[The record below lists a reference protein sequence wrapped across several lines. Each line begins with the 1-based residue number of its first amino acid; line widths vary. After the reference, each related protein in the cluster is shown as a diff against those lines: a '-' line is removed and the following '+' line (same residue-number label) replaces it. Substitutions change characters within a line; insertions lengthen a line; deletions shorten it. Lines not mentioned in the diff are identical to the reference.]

1 MSVSPRATALL
12 LGALT
17 WMAGDRAMVFTS
29 ASAVAPPTVEAND
42 NRRSAGVRHGD
53 TVVVRLTAAMA
64 RWFPED
70 SLGAHVDVLALAED
84 GHAPQI
90 PAPLLRVPTGTI
102 LDVSL
107 VNALADSAIWIKGI
121 GSHPNARPDS
131 VRVAPG
137 DSVRIVAAAGLPGT
151 YTYFVWPGIVDRA
164 RSERETAGGAIII
177 DSTRATPHDRVFVV
191 NIWSQA
197 LDSVSGANALTIN
210 GRSWPHTERLMAAIG
225 DTLRWRIVNASMRPH
240 PMHLH
245 GEYFRLEAKGDGNSD
260 TVFAKS
266 QQRSLVTD
274 VMAEG
279 GTMLMSWVPKRPGN
293 WLFHCHIGFHV
304 VPDARLVMPGHTP
317 PQAHDAEH
325 HMAGLILGIRIAEP
339 AGLRPDARIAP
350 RRVRIFAQEGLKR
363 ARAPRTLAFVL
374 QQGATPP
381 AIDSVA
387 WPGSP
392 LYLHVGEP
400 TDVTVVNRLR
410 EPTAVHWHGIEL
422 ESYSDG
428 VAGWSG
434 VGARIAQ
441 PIAPGDSFVAH
452 LTLRRA
458 GTFIY
463 HTHLNDLE
471 QFTSGLYGAIVVL
484 PKGARFDARTDH
496 LFVAGWDGPEDPPHL
511 LVNGDS
517 VSRPLDLVSGVTHRF
532 RFINIGVAT
541 DIRPQLCRDSTVV
554 PWRVTARDGAE
565 LPVPVA
571 VEQPSGFMI
580 DVGQTADFVWRPML
594 LGSYRLTIRSA
605 GRADYFV
612 IPVTVHAAR
621 QVTTSL
627 HRPRSRV
634 SKVLSRP
641 R

>member
-1 MSVSPRATALL
+1 MARASSGLFAAAVFVVL
-12 LGALT
+12 
-17 WMAGDRAMVFTS
+17 AGGC
-29 ASAVAPPTVEAND
+29 ASTHPTGQAVDVYTEPPGAVAVTDEQETVSGAFIVDPPGGAPPDRIFMLNIWGSTVD
-42 NRRSAGVRHGD
+42 SATYR
-53 TVVVRLTAAMA
+53 
-64 RWFPED
+64 
-70 SLGAHVDVLALAED
+70 
-84 GHAPQI
+84 
-90 PAPLLRVPTGTI
+90 
-102 LDVSL
+102 
-107 VNALADSAIWIKGI
+107 NALA
-121 GSHPNARPDS
+121 
-131 VRVAPG
+131 
-137 DSVRIVAAAGLPGT
+137 
-151 YTYFVWPGIVDRA
+151 
-164 RSERETAGGAIII
+164 
-177 DSTRATPHDRVFVV
+177 
-191 NIWSQA
+191 
-197 LDSVSGANALTIN
+197 IN
-210 GRSWPHTERLMAAIG
+210 GRSWPYTERIEATVG
-225 DTLRWRIVNASMRPH
+225 DSVRWRLINATGRDH

-245 GEYFRLEAKGDGNSD
+245 GFYFRIDGLGNGTAYETLAPD
-260 TVFAKS
+260 KRPLA
-266 QQRSLVTD
+266 VTQALLPLQT
-274 VMAEG
+274 MAM
-279 GTMLMSWVPKRPGN
+279 TWVPDRPGN

-304 VPDARLVMPGHTP
+304 VPDARLVMPGDMTP
-317 PQAHDAEH
+317 HAHDAEH

-339 AGLRPDARIAP
+339 AGLRPVARIAP

-541 DIRPQLCRDSTVV
+541 DIRPQLRRDSTVV

-621 QVTTSL
+621 PVTTSL